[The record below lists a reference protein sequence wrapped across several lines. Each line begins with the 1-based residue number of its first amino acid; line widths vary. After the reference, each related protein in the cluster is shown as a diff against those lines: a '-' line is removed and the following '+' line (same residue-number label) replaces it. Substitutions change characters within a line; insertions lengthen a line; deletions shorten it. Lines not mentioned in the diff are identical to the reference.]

1 MLMTKIECRGLVLR
15 KISLFYKMQRGRSPS
30 FELFILD
37 MYVYLFY
44 LAIIG
49 KKSCL
54 RPRRI
59 IQYFGIH
66 VLYICMSKIQPINI
80 AGKLLSHRVA
90 NIILCEGVG
99 GGRRGAGGKERGET
113 FGEKGR
119 ERKRKLLPAQR
130 REEGDKGGVGG

>member
-99 GGRRGAGGKERGET
+99 GGRRGAGGRRGEKHL
-113 FGEKGR
+113 EKKGGR
-119 ERKRKLLPAQR
+119 ERGNFCPRKEGR
-130 REEGDKGGVGG
+130 RETRGGGG